1 MPRSK
6 QQYSQHISNS
16 TVKLRGQT
24 INELMRETE
33 EVATKRRA
41 LREMQDLLH
50 RANEIVN
57 EVSITVNFFN
67 AILVTPSTHLMKQ
80 VRSFQPAT

>member
-1 MPRSK
+1 MPQSHQK
-6 QQYSQHISNS
+6 NSQHTSNII
-16 TVKLRGQT
+16 VQHRGQT

-33 EVATKRRA
+33 AVATKRRA

-57 EVSITVNFFN
+57 EVSMIVNLFD
-67 AILVTPSTHLMKQ
+67 AIHVHTHHLMKQ